1 MESGNK
7 PLQTVEEKITYD
19 PSGKTTTTTTTTVNQ
34 RDDGTAHI
42 SERSVVRKEG
52 NQINVEESELVG
64 QKNLEGNEENF
75 IKAVEQKHELA
86 ILKGEN
92 QLISIIRLESFLK
105 ILSQMGTNLKDFIYD
120 ISMGI
125 YSSEEI
131 IEFRKSLS
139 TKLENYVKDYDCI
152 LEQDA
157 KLLLP
162 SFFGEEIFEN
172 VEKKIT
178 SILEEKQKRQAE

>member
-42 SERSVVRKEG
+42 SERSVVRKQG

-75 IKAVEQKHELA
+75 LKAV
-86 ILKGEN
+86 
-92 QLISIIRLESFLK
+92 IIEAFLNK
-105 ILSQMGTNLKDFIYD
+105 INVNKFLFRFIEYFKNLK
-120 ISMGI
+120 
-125 YSSEEI
+125 
-131 IEFRKSLS
+131 FRK
-139 TKLENYVKDYDCI
+139 
-152 LEQDA
+152 
-157 KLLLP
+157 
-162 SFFGEEIFEN
+162 
-172 VEKKIT
+172 
-178 SILEEKQKRQAE
+178 